1 MDTLGKE
8 GFWQGRAC
16 YAPTR
21 LELRGEDMH
30 VITADMGAD
39 YSFILFISEDGN
51 WDGKCHVLR
60 LAIPAVGYDRGR
72 AWAKQSRHE
81 CMVAVSVS

>member
-1 MDTLGKE
+1 MLSPPTWVLTTL
-8 GFWQGRAC
+8 
-16 YAPTR
+16 
-21 LELRGEDMH
+21 
-30 VITADMGAD
+30 
-39 YSFILFISEDGN
+39 FILFISEDGN

-81 CMVAVSVS
+81 CMVAVSVSCACCMYVSCGCRPIAVVAVWRRNCI